1 MIVIA
6 LTNCPVGLRGDLSK
20 WLLEIQVGVFVGNV
34 SARVRENL
42 WKRIVEGCGSGR
54 ATMVFSAPG
63 EQKLDFRTVGDA
75 WEPIDFD
82 GLKLMLR
89 PSPSRLVA
97 QPSTLQQGF
106 SKAAVRRLTK
116 RMKQG
121 QMTFPKSY
129 VVIDL
134 ETTGTN
140 EAQDEIIE
148 MAALRIE
155 EGDIVGRY
163 VALVRSKAAVPAK
176 IEALT
181 GISAD
186 MLDREGL
193 VLSEALSGFLT
204 FVGDGAV
211 VSHNARFDFVFL
223 RQACAQCDLPL
234 FSNRCIDTLALAK
247 QLVEDA
253 KSHCLA
259 DLLSHFGLDTEQPHR
274 AENDCIMVWRLY
286 EKLIKLLNGED
297 LQDKSDV

>member
-6 LTNCPVGLRGDLSK
+6 LTNCPVGLRGDLTK

-63 EQKLDFRTVGDA
+63 EQKLDFRTVGDT

-82 GLKLMLR
+82 GLRLMLR

-106 SKAAVRRLTK
+106 SKAAVRRLSG
-116 RMKQG
+116 RMKRG
-121 QMTFPKSY
+121 QMSFPKSY

-134 ETTGTN
+134 ETTGMN
-140 EAQDEIIE
+140 ETQDEIIE
-148 MAALRIE
+148 IAALRVE
-155 EGDIVGRY
+155 EGEIAARY
-163 VALVRSKAAVPAK
+163 VALVQTKTGVPAK

-181 GISAD
+181 GISND
-186 MLDREGL
+186 MLNREGL
-193 VLSEALSGFLT
+193 ALADALSGFLT
-204 FVGDGAV
+204 FVGNESA
-211 VSHNARFDFVFL
+211 VSHNARFDFAFL

-234 FSNRCIDTLALAK
+234 FSNRCIDTLALAR
-247 QLVEDA
+247 QLVDGA
-253 KSHCLA
+253 KSYCLT
-259 DLLSHFGLDTEQPHR
+259 DLLEHLGLTIEPPHR
-274 AENDCIMVWRLY
+274 GENDCLMVWRLY
-286 EKLIKLLNGED
+286 EKLMKLLNGEEP
-297 LQDKSDV
+297 LDKSDI